1 MQIYEFY
8 KELNNITK
16 KDEFADFLSHRLCSG
31 SKAYFLLANEAKSRI
46 NDESYLF
53 YPLESLNKIC
63 CYIVLEKLPN
73 YLDVWLLL
81 NKYYSEFVQVAERII
96 NYERNFEKVKNLNV
110 LNNIQ
115 IIANSGPDLT
125 KTCHEV
131 AEQLNTIFDFER
143 LSMTLLDKNEI
154 TIDFKEDENLL
165 KTGYQSDMS
174 VPMMFKNEIIGTL
187 NFVSKY
193 PFNFCDKDAELAQ
206 KAAIVLA
213 YAIENNNI
221 LLKTQRNTDMLVDE
235 NKQLSIL
242 NNILNKFSLEYAFKP
257 YMKLIIKEIVEEL
270 DLCGGKYYL
279 FKEECRSI
287 EKICKVNNEKCKKI
301 IGLFNIKPQQVLLEL
316 QKNKIVYIKEED
328 IIYLPIINEN
338 EILHGFLVLY
348 GKVGHLHKENTTF
361 LNALKKQLS
370 LVMVNFSLY
379 HSIRYA
385 AEYDTMT
392 GLLTKK
398 SFYRVLKKEIS
409 FAKRKTSRLV
419 LMMAD
424 IDDFKSF
431 NDRFGHL
438 IGDII
443 LKEVAVVIKDSLRKG
458 DYIGRFGGEE
468 FLLLLPETDM
478 KEGEVLAN
486 RLSKRISSQI
496 RGYNITL
503 SIGITEFQLAK
514 DDYISIIKRADDA
527 LYNAKGNGKNQIVI
541 ASRG

>member
-1 MQIYEFY
+1 MQIYDFY

-16 KDEFADFLSHRLCSG
+16 KDEFADLLSHRLYRG
-31 SKAYFLLANEAKSRI
+31 SKAYFLFANEAKSRI
-46 NDESYLF
+46 NDESFIF
-53 YPLESLNKIC
+53 YPLVSRNKNC

-73 YLDVWLLL
+73 SIDVCLLL

-115 IIANSGPDLT
+115 IIANSGIDLT
-125 KTCHEV
+125 QICHEV
-131 AEQLNTIFDFER
+131 AEQLNTVFDFER
-143 LSMTLLDKNEI
+143 SSMTLLD
-154 TIDFKEDENLL
+154 EN
-165 KTGYQSDMS
+165 
-174 VPMMFKNEIIGTL
+174 
-187 NFVSKY
+187 
-193 PFNFCDKDAELAQ
+193 AELAQ
-206 KAAIVLA
+206 KAAAVLA

-221 LLKTQRNTDMLVDE
+221 LLKTQQNTDMLVEE

-257 YMKLIIKEIVEEL
+257 YMQSIIKEIVEEL
-270 DLCGGKYYL
+270 DLCGGKYYF

-287 EKICKVNNEKCKKI
+287 EKICNVKNEKCKKI
-301 IGLFNIKPQQVLLEL
+301 MGLFNIKPQQVLLEL

-328 IIYLPIINEN
+328 IIYIPINEN
-338 EILHGFLVLY
+338 EKLHGILVLY
-348 GKVGHLHKENTTF
+348 GKVGHLYRENITF

-409 FAKRKTSRLV
+409 YAKRKTSKFV

-443 LKEVAVVIKDSLRKG
+443 LKEVAGVIKDSLRKG

-468 FLLLLPETDM
+468 FLMLLPETDM
-478 KEGEVLAN
+478 KEGEILAN
-486 RLSKRISSQI
+486 RLSKRITSQI

-503 SIGITEFQLAK
+503 SIGITEFQLTK

-527 LYNAKGNGKNQIVI
+527 LYNAKGNGKNLIVI